1 MDIWFGILTCSAR
14 DESDLRRAMSE
25 DSDLKAKLA
34 RLEALFRRAG
44 SPGEKPAGGAA
55 IERLQGRLAGSGE
68 KREPEVELRYSLPDV
83 WSAEL
88 FCAVCRKH
96 GVRTYSYRRQ
106 RRTTVMVRVR
116 EREFDLGAW
125 QEYRRLHDELADCF
139 NDVTDH
145 LISRVMGSGGGSSAP
160 LELEGGRGWTMTDDL
175 KTDRIDEAVLAL
187 LSQHLRAFALWRSE
201 CVEILEPGC
210 DGQA

>member
-1 MDIWFGILTCSAR
+1 MSGSPAFRDPGRPGVRSLLDIWFGILTCSAR

-68 KREPEVELRYSLPDV
+68 KREPEVELQYSLPDV

-88 FCAVCRKH
+88 FRAVCRKH
-96 GVRTYSYRRQ
+96 EVRPYRYRRQ
-106 RRTTVMVRVR
+106 RRTKS
-116 EREFDLGAW
+116 W
-125 QEYRRLHDELADCF
+125 C
-139 NDVTDH
+139 
-145 LISRVMGSGGGSSAP
+145 
-160 LELEGGRGWTMTDDL
+160 
-175 KTDRIDEAVLAL
+175 
-187 LSQHLRAFALWRSE
+187 AFANASSTGRRAGIPPAS
-201 CVEILEPGC
+201 
-210 DGQA
+210 